1 LSEKENV
8 RKFFRITYYLSGI
21 LLFVI
26 IAIIGYTQTR
36 SFKTYLR
43 NTLLLESRTA
53 LNGQLQFG
61 SIDGN
66 LLTGFTVDSV
76 SIRGYADEL
85 FSSERIEFKYDLF
98 GFFFKRIAFK
108 NIVIVKPHIHVYRS
122 VNGTWNVVR
131 LIKPTEADT
140 IPFAW
145 TIDIKRLKLQDAELV
160 FTDSLL
166 LFQRQTG
173 TSEVPPNNVIDYA
186 RVHLS
191 ALSLETSAKI
201 QNGRYEVKLK
211 NLEFTSQEPSFA
223 LKHFEGD
230 FLLTKNEGSAR
241 NVHIETSKSHVRLD
255 AGIKGVDLTSMSSVE
270 ELKMKPVDLT
280 VSAEDIDTKELK
292 QFLYPSVDF
301 LDRELKLHLKVSGT
315 FGDLKI
321 EKLVIQMPHS
331 FVQLQGHLRNLHS
344 ASNLEMTVQ
353 ADDNVIAPRDLID
366 CLPGLKLPDFTFLGP
381 VKYSLSYE
389 GRPLDFKVHVSCST
403 AAGNIDA
410 DGKMKILPEDITYSG
425 TAALHSL
432 ALGAI
437 LQDEKMSSNL
447 NARMTIDGTGFDP
460 RTMTG
465 LARIEMDSSLFNELS
480 VQRSVL
486 VFDIADGMLRSHVA
500 ASVGSGTYEL
510 SSSLQFL
517 RQDSSNYNIIAK
529 IRSLDLAELLKDE
542 QYGSALSFD
551 LTATGATGKTAR
563 SDTVE
568 LNFYRSVF
576 GTEEFESGEA
586 TAIFTVKDSLQSNL
600 QVTSTIGDLDVDG
613 LFSPGSFIAAW
624 DNSYRLVTEAVAYRF
639 QSLDSL
645 RSYKGSIAAGQ
656 KFQPSRV
663 GRIVPIESQF
673 RLSVNDFRP
682 IGLFINIPLS
692 GQGVVEGS
700 IVGDSTAL
708 QLKGKVNL
716 EQFGLRAG
724 TDTLT
729 ADTAAIQYSFGG
741 ISTQTIFQTFDA
753 SVETNLKNFTIN
765 AFLFNQ
771 LSGQLNVKSD
781 SSDFQFSTFIDSTAR
796 VRIGGVSRVN
806 ARLMEFEMPEL
817 HIEVGQYVADNAGT
831 VRLVLGRDGFRIQ
844 SLTMVHESEEALLSG
859 YFSPT
864 GISDLNISL
873 SGFLLSNLKHVLH
886 RGPYAK
892 SSVQFGGKVD
902 AITSFR
908 GSFESPNIIVDLK
921 ADGVRAEEV
930 LQNKSQVFGKVESH
944 LAYSEHVLTL
954 LVKFMSHLDD
964 PQASPD
970 LLLSG
975 SLPYEFVLARKAPHE
990 LVGQV
995 DLTLKTTG
1003 MDLKF
1008 LDPFIPEISN
1018 LNGMVTCDMRMKGP
1032 FDAPQYEGSMS
1043 IQQASLVFDPLGI
1056 QYVLN
1061 GDLIPAGDRIQLE
1074 HFTIQN
1080 DPKEPLHVGT
1090 MKVSGSFALLG
1101 LNLKH
1106 FDIVAQGDLKVMSE
1120 DKRFAGQKIYGNLF
1134 AATGPNGLHW
1144 QGDLSTSM
1152 VRGDVFIKDA
1162 QLVLPPEREVEF
1174 VRASVVNVTFHDD
1187 TSRTVPQT
1195 SEELKSNNGK
1205 TKSLQNGGKAVVGA
1219 GFSSPLSEAV
1229 HNSFLDGI
1237 SYDVGIETQG
1247 PTTLRFVFS
1256 TQTSEELFADLQGRL
1271 YFNRIPGISRLT
1283 GQVDVSN
1290 RSYYNFIKRFEATGK
1305 LLFTGNV
1312 LNPELDISATYEGK
1326 HDTTNQWQTFGGC
1339 AGPEKP
1345 HQVLVTLRITGTRN
1359 EPRTKISLQ
1368 TRIPPSKDWTNWQ
1381 CGDEEGNAMAFIFM
1395 GQYRNEL
1402 TDQQRTGMM
1411 GANLGSSVGFAIGS
1425 GVLTGPVSETIRKN
1439 LWGGFQ
1445 SLDVLYYGGQFGQSA
1460 DLRVAGQVGEA
1471 VIRAGGYV
1479 FTGDLGNANV
1489 SVELPMSYVVGVD
1502 RLHHL
1507 ILTIERRVEGI
1518 QNAEEQRR
1526 ASDGVRL
1533 GYRFTF

>member
-1 LSEKENV
+1 
-8 RKFFRITYYLSGI
+8 
-21 LLFVI
+21 LFVL

-43 NTLLLESRTA
+43 NTLLVKSRTA
-53 LNGQLQFG
+53 LNGQLQIG
-61 SIDGN
+61 SIEGN

-85 FSSERIEFKYDLF
+85 LSSERIEFKYDLF
-98 GFFFKRIAFK
+98 GFFFKRIAFN
-108 NIVIVKPHIHVYRS
+108 NIVIVKPHIHIYRS
-122 VNGTWNVVR
+122 VDGTWNVLR
-131 LIKPTEADT
+131 LIKPTQKDT
-140 IPFAW
+140 TPFAW

-160 FTDSLL
+160 FIDSLL
-166 LFQRQTG
+166 LAQRQIG
-173 TSEVPPNNVIDYA
+173 TYEVPPDSVIDYA

-201 QNGRYEVKLK
+201 QNGRYEVKLG

-223 LKHFEGD
+223 LRHFEGD
-230 FLLTKNEGSAR
+230 FLLTKNEGSAQ
-241 NVHIETSKSHVRLD
+241 NVHIETSKSQVRLD
-255 AGIKGVDLTSMSSVE
+255 AGIKDVDIASLSSAE

-280 VSAEDIDTKELK
+280 VSAEDIDTRELK

-301 LDRELKLHLKVSGT
+301 LDRELKLHLKASGT

-331 FVQLQGHLRNLHS
+331 FVQLQGRLRNLHS
-344 ASNLEMTVQ
+344 ASNLEMTIQ
-353 ADDNVIAPRDLID
+353 SNDNVIAPRDLID

-389 GRPLDFKVHVSCST
+389 GRPLDFHARVSCST
-403 AAGNIDA
+403 AAGNIDV

-425 TAALHSL
+425 TVALHSL
-432 ALGAI
+432 ALGTL
-437 LQDEKMSSNL
+437 LQDGKTTSSL

-460 RTMTG
+460 RSMTG
-465 LARIEMDSSLFNELS
+465 LARIEMDSSLFNGLS
-480 VQRSVL
+480 VQRSVF

-529 IRSLDLAELLKDE
+529 IRSLDLAEVLQDK
-542 QYGSALSFD
+542 QYESALSFD
-551 LTATGATGKTAR
+551 LTATGATGKIAR

-576 GTEEFESGEA
+576 GTEKFESGEA
-586 TAIFTVKDSLQSNL
+586 TAIFAMRDSLQSNL
-600 QVTSTIGDLDVDG
+600 QITSTIGDLDVDG
-613 LFSPGSFIAAW
+613 RFSPSSFIAAW
-624 DNSYRLVTEAVAYRF
+624 DNAYRLVTEAVAYRL
-639 QSLDSL
+639 QNLDSL
-645 RSYKGSIAAGQ
+645 RSYKGSIAAEE
-656 KFQPSRV
+656 KFQPSHL
-663 GRIVPIESQF
+663 GRNVPIESQF
-673 RLSVNDFRP
+673 HLIVNDFGP
-682 IGLFINIPLS
+682 IGLFIHIPMS
-692 GQGVVEGS
+692 GQGIVEGS

-708 QLKGKVNL
+708 LLQGKVNL

-724 TDTLT
+724 TDTLN
-729 ADTAAIQYSFGG
+729 ADTAAIQYSFGRM
-741 ISTQTIFQTFDA
+741 SAQTIFQTFDA
-753 SVETNLKNFTIN
+753 SVETNLKNFAIN

-817 HIEVGQYVADNAGT
+817 HIEVGQYIADNAGT
-831 VRLVLGRDGFRIQ
+831 VRLILGRDGLRIQ
-844 SLTMVHESEEALLSG
+844 SLTMVHESEEAMLSG

-864 GISDLNISL
+864 GVSDLNISL
-873 SGFLLSNLKHVLH
+873 SGFILSNLKQVLH

-892 SSVQFGGKVD
+892 SSMQFDGKVD

-921 ADGVRAEEV
+921 ADGVRAEDV
-930 LQNKSQVFGKVESH
+930 LQDKSQVFGKVESH

-954 LVKFMSHLDD
+954 LMKFMSRPDD

-975 SLPYEFVLARKAPHE
+975 SLPYEFVLSREAPHKLE
-990 LVGQV
+990 GQV
-995 DLTLKTTG
+995 DLTLKATR

-1008 LDPFIPEISN
+1008 LDPFVPEISN
-1018 LNGMVTCDMRMKGP
+1018 LNGMMTCDMRMKGP
-1032 FDAPQYEGSMS
+1032 FDAPQYEGTMS

-1056 QYVLN
+1056 RYVLN

-1074 HFTIQN
+1074 RFTIQN
-1080 DPKEPLHVGT
+1080 DPKELLHVGT
-1090 MKVSGSFALLG
+1090 MNVTGSFTLLG

-1144 QGDLSTSM
+1144 QGDLSASM

-1162 QLVLPPEREVEF
+1162 QLVLPPDRDVEF

-1205 TKSLQNGGKAVVGA
+1205 TKSLQNGGKVAVGA
-1219 GFSSPLSEAV
+1219 GFPSPLSEAV

-1247 PTTLRFVFS
+1247 PTTLRFVFN

-1271 YFNRIPGISRLT
+1271 YFSRIPGTSRLT
-1283 GQVDVSN
+1283 GQVDVGN

-1312 LNPELDISATYEGK
+1312 LNPELDISATYEGR
-1326 HDTTNQWQTFGGC
+1326 HDTTNQYQTFGAC
-1339 AGPEKP
+1339 VGPDKP
-1345 HQVLVTLRITGTRN
+1345 HQVLVTLRITGTRD

-1368 TRIPPSKDWTNWQ
+1368 FRIPPSLEWTDWQ

-1395 GQYRNEL
+1395 GQYKNEL
-1402 TDQQRTGMM
+1402 TDQQRTGAI
-1411 GANLGSSVGFAIGS
+1411 GANLGSSVGSAIGS
-1425 GVLTGPVSETIRKN
+1425 GLLTGPASEAIRKN
-1439 LWGGFQ
+1439 FWGGFQ

-1489 SVELPMSYVVGVD
+1489 SVELPMSYVIGVE

>member
-1 LSEKENV
+1 V

-21 LLFVI
+21 FLFVL
-26 IAIIGYTQTR
+26 IAVIGYTQTR
-36 SFKTYLR
+36 SFKSYLR

-53 LNGQLQFG
+53 LNGQLRFG

-66 LLTGFTVDSV
+66 LLTGFTMDSV
-76 SIRGYADEL
+76 SVRGNADEL
-85 FSSERIEFKYDLF
+85 LSSERIEFKYDLF
-98 GFFFKRIAFK
+98 GFFFKRIAF
-108 NIVIVKPHIHVYRS
+108 NSIVIVKPHIHIYRS
-122 VNGTWNVVR
+122 VDGTWNVVR
-131 LIKPTEADT
+131 LIKPAQADT
-140 IPFAW
+140 TPFAW
-145 TIDIKRLKLQDAELV
+145 AIDIKRLKLQDAELV
-160 FTDSLL
+160 FADSLL
-166 LFQRQTG
+166 LSQRQARP
-173 TSEVPPNNVIDYA
+173 SEVPPKNVIDYA

-191 ALSLETSAKI
+191 ALSLETAAKI
-201 QNGRYEVKLK
+201 QNGRYEVKLR
-211 NLEFTSQEPSFA
+211 NLEFTSQDPSFA
-223 LKHFEGD
+223 LKHVEGD
-230 FLLTKNEGSAR
+230 FLLSKNEGSAR
-241 NVHIETSKSHVRLD
+241 NINIETSKSHIRLD
-255 AGIKGVDLTSMSSVE
+255 AGIKGVDIASLSNVE
-270 ELKMKPVDLT
+270 ELKTKPVELT
-280 VSAEDIDTKELK
+280 VSAENIDTRELK
-292 QFLYPSVDF
+292 QFLYHSVDF
-301 LDRELKLHLKVSGT
+301 LDRDLKLHLKASGT

-331 FVQLQGHLRNLHS
+331 FVQLQGHLRNLNS
-344 ASNLEMTVQ
+344 ASNLEMTIQ
-353 ADDNVIAPRDLID
+353 SNDNIIAPRDLID

-389 GRPLDFKVHVSCST
+389 GRPLDFKARIFCNT
-403 AAGNIDA
+403 TAGNIDV
-410 DGKMKILPEDITYSG
+410 DGKMKILPENITYSG
-425 TAALHSL
+425 TAAVHSL
-432 ALGAI
+432 ALGTI

-465 LARIEMDSSLFNELS
+465 LARIEMDSSLFNGLP

-529 IRSLDLAELLKDE
+529 IRSLDLAELLKDS

-551 LTATGATGKTAR
+551 LTANGAAGKIAR

-576 GTEEFESGEA
+576 GTEMFESGEA
-586 TAIFTVKDSLQSNL
+586 TAILTMKDSLQSNL
-600 QVTSTIGDLDVDG
+600 QVTSTIGDLDVAG
-613 LFSPGSFIAAW
+613 RFSPGSFIAAW
-624 DNSYRLVTEAVAYRF
+624 ENSYRLVTEAVSYRF

-645 RSYKGSIAAGQ
+645 RSFKGSIAARE

-663 GRIVPIESQF
+663 GRVVPIESKF
-673 RLSVNDFRP
+673 RLNVYDFKP

-700 IVGDSTAL
+700 MIGDATVL
-708 QLKGKVNL
+708 QLKGNVNL

-741 ISTQTIFQTFDA
+741 INAQTIFQTFDA
-753 SVETNLKNFTIN
+753 SVETNLKNFTVN

-781 SSDFQFSTFIDSTAR
+781 SSSFQFSTFIDSTAR

-806 ARLMEFEMPEL
+806 AHLMEFEMPEL
-817 HIEVGQYVADNAGT
+817 HIEVGQYIAENSDK

-873 SGFLLSNLKHVLH
+873 SGFLLSNLKQVLH

-892 SSVQFGGKVD
+892 SSVQFGGKAD
-902 AITSFR
+902 ATTSFR
-908 GSFESPNIIVDLK
+908 GSFESPNITIDLK
-921 ADGVRAEEV
+921 ADGVRAEDV
-930 LQNKSQVFGKVESH
+930 LQHKSQVFGKVESH
-944 LAYSEHVLTL
+944 LAYSDLVLTL
-954 LVKFMSHLDD
+954 LVKFISHPDD

-975 SLPYEFVLARKAPHE
+975 SLPYEFVLAREGPHK

-1008 LDPFIPEISN
+1008 LGPFIPEISN
-1018 LNGMVTCDMRMKGP
+1018 LTGMMTCDMRMKGP

-1043 IQQASLVFDPLGI
+1043 IQQASLVFDPLGLR
-1056 QYVLN
+1056 YVLN

-1074 HFTIQN
+1074 RFTIQN
-1080 DPKEPLHVGT
+1080 DPKEPLHIGT
-1090 MKVSGSFALLG
+1090 MKVSGNFTLLG

-1120 DKRFAGQKIYGNLF
+1120 DKRFAGQKLYGNLF

-1144 QGDLSTSM
+1144 QGDLSASM

-1162 QLVLPPEREVEF
+1162 QLVLPPDREVDF
-1174 VRASVVNVTFHDD
+1174 VHSSAVNVTFHDD

-1205 TKSLQNGGKAVVGA
+1205 TKSFQNGGKAANGA
-1219 GFSSPLSEAV
+1219 GISSSLSEAV
-1229 HNSFLDGI
+1229 RNSFLDGI

-1247 PTTLRFVFS
+1247 QTTLRFVFN

-1283 GQVDVSN
+1283 GQVDVGN

-1312 LNPELDISATYEGK
+1312 LNPELDIYATYEGR

-1339 AGPEKP
+1339 VGPDKP
-1345 HQVLVTLRITGTRN
+1345 HQVLVTLHITGTRN

-1368 TRIPPSKDWTNWQ
+1368 TRIPPSRDWTDWQ
-1381 CGDEEGNAMAFIFM
+1381 CGDEEGNAMTFIFT
-1395 GQYRNEL
+1395 GQYKNEI
-1402 TDQQRTGMM
+1402 TDQQRTGVI
-1411 GANLGSSVGFAIGS
+1411 GSNLGSSVGSAIGS
-1425 GVLTGPVSETIRKN
+1425 GLLTGPASEAIRKN
-1439 LWGGFQ
+1439 FWGGFQ

-1479 FTGDLGNANV
+1479 FTGDLGNTNV
-1489 SVELPMSYVVGVD
+1489 SVELPMSYVLGVE

>member
-1 LSEKENV
+1 M

-21 LLFVI
+21 LLFVL

-43 NTLLLESRTA
+43 NTLLVKSRTA
-53 LNGQLQFG
+53 LNGQLQIG
-61 SIDGN
+61 SIEGN

-85 FSSERIEFKYDLF
+85 LSSERIEFKYDLF
-98 GFFFKRIAFK
+98 GFFFKRIAFN
-108 NIVIVKPHIHVYRS
+108 NIVIVKPHIHIYRS
-122 VNGTWNVVR
+122 VDGTWNVLR
-131 LIKPTEADT
+131 LIKPTQKDT
-140 IPFAW
+140 TPFAW

-160 FTDSLL
+160 FIDSLL
-166 LFQRQTG
+166 LAQRQIG
-173 TSEVPPNNVIDYA
+173 TYEVPPDSVIDYA

-201 QNGRYEVKLK
+201 QNGRYEVKLG

-223 LKHFEGD
+223 LRHFEGD
-230 FLLTKNEGSAR
+230 FLLTKNEGSAQ
-241 NVHIETSKSHVRLD
+241 NVHIETSKSQVRLD
-255 AGIKGVDLTSMSSVE
+255 AGIKDVDIASLSSAE

-280 VSAEDIDTKELK
+280 VSAEDIDTRELK

-301 LDRELKLHLKVSGT
+301 LDRELKLHLKASGT

-331 FVQLQGHLRNLHS
+331 FVQLQGRLRNLHS
-344 ASNLEMTVQ
+344 ASNLEMTIQ
-353 ADDNVIAPRDLID
+353 SNDNVIAPRDLID

-389 GRPLDFKVHVSCST
+389 GRPLDFHARVSCST
-403 AAGNIDA
+403 AAGNIDV

-425 TAALHSL
+425 TVALHSL
-432 ALGAI
+432 ALGTL
-437 LQDEKMSSNL
+437 LQDGKTTSSL

-460 RTMTG
+460 RSMTG
-465 LARIEMDSSLFNELS
+465 LARIEMDSSLFNGLS
-480 VQRSVL
+480 VQRSVF

-529 IRSLDLAELLKDE
+529 IRSLDLAEVLQDK
-542 QYGSALSFD
+542 QYESALSFD
-551 LTATGATGKTAR
+551 LTATGATGKIAR

-576 GTEEFESGEA
+576 GTEKFESGEA
-586 TAIFTVKDSLQSNL
+586 TAIFAMRDSLQSNL
-600 QVTSTIGDLDVDG
+600 QITSTIGDLDVDG
-613 LFSPGSFIAAW
+613 RFSPSSFIAAW
-624 DNSYRLVTEAVAYRF
+624 DNAYRLVTEAVAYRL
-639 QSLDSL
+639 QNLDSL
-645 RSYKGSIAAGQ
+645 RSYKGSIAAEE
-656 KFQPSRV
+656 KFQPSHL
-663 GRIVPIESQF
+663 GRNVPIESQF
-673 RLSVNDFRP
+673 HLIVNDFGP
-682 IGLFINIPLS
+682 IGLFIHIPMS
-692 GQGVVEGS
+692 GQGIVEGS

-708 QLKGKVNL
+708 LLQGKVNL

-724 TDTLT
+724 TDTLN
-729 ADTAAIQYSFGG
+729 ADTAAIQYSFGRM
-741 ISTQTIFQTFDA
+741 SAQTIFQTFDA
-753 SVETNLKNFTIN
+753 SVETNLKNFAIN

-817 HIEVGQYVADNAGT
+817 HIEVGQYIADNAGT
-831 VRLVLGRDGFRIQ
+831 VRLILGRDGLRIQ
-844 SLTMVHESEEALLSG
+844 SLTMVHESEEAMLSG

-864 GISDLNISL
+864 GVSDLNISL
-873 SGFLLSNLKHVLH
+873 SGFILSNLKQVLH

-892 SSVQFGGKVD
+892 SSMQFDGKVD

-921 ADGVRAEEV
+921 ADGVRAEDV
-930 LQNKSQVFGKVESH
+930 LQDKSQVFGKVESH

-954 LVKFMSHLDD
+954 LMKFMSRPDD

-975 SLPYEFVLARKAPHE
+975 SLPYEFVLSREAPHKLE
-990 LVGQV
+990 GQV
-995 DLTLKTTG
+995 DLTLKATR

-1008 LDPFIPEISN
+1008 LDPFVPEISN
-1018 LNGMVTCDMRMKGP
+1018 LNGMMTCDMRMKGP
-1032 FDAPQYEGSMS
+1032 FDAPQYEGTMS

-1056 QYVLN
+1056 RYVLN

-1074 HFTIQN
+1074 RFTIQN
-1080 DPKEPLHVGT
+1080 DPKELLHVGT
-1090 MKVSGSFALLG
+1090 MNVTGSFTLLG

-1144 QGDLSTSM
+1144 QGDLSASM

-1162 QLVLPPEREVEF
+1162 QLVLPPDRDVEF

-1205 TKSLQNGGKAVVGA
+1205 TKSLQNGGKVAVGA
-1219 GFSSPLSEAV
+1219 GFPSPLSEAV

-1247 PTTLRFVFS
+1247 PTTLRFVFN

-1271 YFNRIPGISRLT
+1271 YFSRIPGTSRLT
-1283 GQVDVSN
+1283 GQVDVGN

-1312 LNPELDISATYEGK
+1312 LNPELDISATYEGR
-1326 HDTTNQWQTFGGC
+1326 HDTTNQYQTFGAC
-1339 AGPEKP
+1339 VGPDKP
-1345 HQVLVTLRITGTRN
+1345 HQVLVTLRITGTRD

-1368 TRIPPSKDWTNWQ
+1368 FRIPPSLEWTDWQ

-1395 GQYRNEL
+1395 GQYKNEL
-1402 TDQQRTGMM
+1402 TDQQRTGAI
-1411 GANLGSSVGFAIGS
+1411 GANLGSSVGSAIGS
-1425 GVLTGPVSETIRKN
+1425 GLLTGPASEAIRKN
-1439 LWGGFQ
+1439 FWGGFQ

-1489 SVELPMSYVVGVD
+1489 SVELPMSYVIGVE

>member
-1 LSEKENV
+1 V
-8 RKFFRITYYLSGI
+8 RKFFRITYYLSSI
-21 LLFVI
+21 FLFVL

-53 LNGQLQFG
+53 LNGQLQLG

-66 LLTGFTVDSV
+66 LLTGFTVDTV
-76 SIRGYADEL
+76 SIRGYTDEL
-85 FSSERIEFKYDLF
+85 FSSERIEFKYDLL
-98 GFFFKRIAFK
+98 GFFFKRIAFN
-108 NIVIVKPHIHVYRS
+108 NIVIVKPHIHIYRS
-122 VNGTWNVVR
+122 INGTWNVAR
-131 LIKPTEADT
+131 LIKPTQKDT
-140 IPFAW
+140 TPFAW
-145 TIDIKRLKLQDAELV
+145 TINIKRLKLQGAELV

-166 LFQRQTG
+166 LAQRQAG
-173 TSEVPPNNVIDYA
+173 TSEVPPDSVIDYA

-191 ALSLETSAKI
+191 VLSLETAAKI
-201 QNGRYEVKLK
+201 QNGRYEVKLR
-211 NLEFTSQEPSFA
+211 NLEFTSQEPSFV

-230 FLLTKNEGSAR
+230 FLLTKDEAGAR
-241 NVHIETSKSHVRLD
+241 NVHIETSKSHMQID
-255 AGIKGVDLTSMSSVE
+255 AGIKGVDITSISSVE
-270 ELKMKPVDLT
+270 ELKMKPIDLT

-301 LDRELKLHLKVSGT
+301 LDRELKLHLKANGT

-321 EKLVIQMPHS
+321 EKLAIQMPHS
-331 FVQLQGHLRNLHS
+331 FVQLQGRLRNLHS

-353 ADDNVIAPRDLID
+353 ANDNVIAPRDLID

-389 GRPLDFKVHVSCST
+389 GKPLDFNAHVSCST
-403 AAGNIDA
+403 LAGNIDV

-425 TAALHSL
+425 TVALHSL
-432 ALGAI
+432 ALGTI
-437 LQDEKMSSNL
+437 LQDETTTGNL
-447 NARMTIDGTGFDP
+447 NARMTINGTDFDP

-465 LARIEMDSSLFNELS
+465 LARIEMDSSWFNGLP
-480 VQRSVL
+480 VQRSVF

-517 RQDSSNYNIIAK
+517 QQDSSDYNINAK
-529 IRSLDLAELLKDE
+529 IRSLDLAELLKDK
-542 QYGSALSFD
+542 QYESALSFD
-551 LTATGATGKTAR
+551 LTATGTIGKTAR

-568 LNFYRSVF
+568 LDFYRSVF

-586 TAIFTVKDSLQSNL
+586 KAIFTMRDNLQSNL
-600 QVTSTIGDLDVDG
+600 QVTSTMGNLDVAG
-613 LFSPGSFIAAW
+613 RFSPSSFIAAW

-663 GRIVPIESQF
+663 RRIVPIESKF
-673 RLSVNDFRP
+673 RLNVYDFGP
-682 IGLFINIPLS
+682 IGLFINIPMS
-692 GQGVVEGS
+692 GQGIVEGS

-741 ISTQTIFQTFDA
+741 INAQKIFQTFNA
-753 SVETNLKNFTIN
+753 SIETDLQNFTVN

-781 SSDFQFSTFIDSTAR
+781 SSNFQFLTFIDSTAR
-796 VRIGGVSRVN
+796 IRIGGVSRVN
-806 ARLMEFEMPEL
+806 AHLMEFEMPEL
-817 HIEVGQYVADNAGT
+817 HVEVGQYVADNAGM
-831 VRLVLGRDGFRIQ
+831 VRLALGRDGFRVQ
-844 SLTMVHESEEALLSG
+844 SLTMVHESEQALLSG

-873 SGFLLSNLKHVLH
+873 SGFFLPNLKQVLH
-886 RGPYAK
+886 RGPYSK

-902 AITSFR
+902 ATTSFR
-908 GSFESPNIIVDLK
+908 GSFKSPNIIVDLN
-921 ADGVRAEEV
+921 AANVRAEDV
-930 LQNKSQVFGKVESH
+930 LQKKNQVFGKVESH

-954 LVKFMSHLDD
+954 LVKFMSHSDD
-964 PQASPD
+964 PHASPD

-975 SLPYEFVLARKAPHE
+975 SLPYEFVLAREAPHK
-990 LVGQV
+990 LAGQV
-995 DLTLKTTG
+995 DITLKATG

-1018 LNGMVTCDMRMKGP
+1018 LNGMMTCDMRMKGP

-1056 QYVLN
+1056 RYVLN
-1061 GDLIPAGDRIQLE
+1061 GDLIPADDRIQLE
-1074 HFTIQN
+1074 RFTIQN
-1080 DPKEPLHVGT
+1080 DPKEPMHVGT
-1090 MKVSGSFALLG
+1090 MKVTGSFALLG

-1144 QGDLSTSM
+1144 QGDLSASM

-1162 QLVLPPEREVEF
+1162 QLVLPPDREVDF
-1174 VRASVVNVTFHDD
+1174 GRASVVNVTFHDD
-1187 TSRTVPQT
+1187 TSRTVLPT

-1205 TKSLQNGGKAVVGA
+1205 TKFPHVVGKATVGT
-1219 GFSSPLSEAV
+1219 GFPSPLSEAV
-1229 HNSFLDGI
+1229 HSSFLDGI
-1237 SYDVGIETQG
+1237 SYDIGIETQG
-1247 PTTLRFVFS
+1247 PTTLRFVFN

-1283 GQVDVSN
+1283 GQVDVGN
-1290 RSYYNFIKRFEATGK
+1290 RSFYNYFKRFEATGK

-1326 HDTTNQWQTFGGC
+1326 HDTTNQSQTFGGC
-1339 AGPEKP
+1339 VGPDKP
-1345 HQVLVTLRITGTRN
+1345 HQVLVTLQISGTRN

-1368 TRIPPSKDWTNWQ
+1368 TRIPPSRDWTNWQ
-1381 CGDEEGNAMAFIFM
+1381 CGDEEGNAMAFIFT

-1402 TDQQRTGMM
+1402 TDQQRTGIM
-1411 GANLGSSVGFAIGS
+1411 GSNLGSSVGFAIGS
-1425 GVLTGPVSETIRKN
+1425 GVLTGPVSDAIRKN
-1439 LWGGFQ
+1439 FWGGFQ

-1460 DLRVAGQVGEA
+1460 DLRLAGQVGEA
-1471 VIRAGGYV
+1471 VIRAGGYI
-1479 FTGDLGNANV
+1479 FTGDIGNTNV
-1489 SVELPMSYVVGVD
+1489 SVELPMSYVIGVD
-1502 RLHHL
+1502 GLHHL
-1507 ILTIERRVEGI
+1507 ILTIERRVEGV
-1518 QNAEEQRR
+1518 QSAEEQRR

>member
-1 LSEKENV
+1 M

-21 LLFVI
+21 LLFVL
-26 IAIIGYTQTR
+26 IAVIGYTQTR

-43 NTLLLESRTA
+43 NTLLLESRTV

-66 LLTGFTVDSV
+66 LITGFTMDSV
-76 SIRGYADEL
+76 SVRGYDDE
-85 FSSERIEFKYDLF
+85 FISSERIEFKYDLF
-98 GFFFKRIAFK
+98 GFFFKRVAVN
-108 NIVIVKPHIHVYRS
+108 NIVIVKPHIHIYRS
-122 VNGTWNVVR
+122 VDGTWNVAR
-131 LIKPTEADT
+131 LFKPTQTDT
-140 IPFAW
+140 TPFAW

-166 LFQRQTG
+166 LSQRLTG
-173 TSEVPPNNVIDYA
+173 QFEVPSDSVIDYA
-186 RVHLS
+186 RVHLT
-191 ALSLETSAKI
+191 ALSLETAAKI
-201 QNGRYEVKLK
+201 QNGRYEVKLR

-230 FLLTKNEGSAR
+230 FLLTKNEVSAR
-241 NVHIETSKSHVRLD
+241 NVHIETLKSHVLLD
-255 AGIKGVDLTSMSSVE
+255 AGIKDIDLTSVSSVE

-280 VSAEDIDTKELK
+280 LSAEDINTKELK

-301 LDRELKLHLKVSGT
+301 LDRELKLRLKANGT

-331 FVQLQGHLRNLHS
+331 FVQLQGRLRNLHS
-344 ASNLEMTVQ
+344 SSNLEMTVQ

-389 GRPLDFKVHVSCST
+389 GRPLDFHAHISCST
-403 AAGNIDA
+403 AAGNIDV
-410 DGKMKILPEDITYSG
+410 DGKMKIVPEDITYSG
-425 TAALHSL
+425 TAVVHSL
-432 ALGAI
+432 ALDSI
-437 LQDEKMSSNL
+437 FQDGTMSSDL

-465 LARIEMDSSLFNELS
+465 LAKIEMDSSLFHGLP

-486 VFDIADGMLRSHVA
+486 IFDIADGILRSHVA

-510 SSSLQFL
+510 SSSHKFYQY
-517 RQDSSNYNIIAK
+517 DSTYYNLNAK
-529 IRSLDLAELLKDE
+529 IRSLDLAELLKDKR
-542 QYGSALSFD
+542 YGSALSFD
-551 LTATGATGKTAR
+551 LTASGAAGKTAR
-563 SDTVE
+563 SDTMG

-576 GTEEFESGEA
+576 GLEKFETGKA
-586 TAIFTVKDSLQSNL
+586 KAIFTLRDNL
-600 QVTSTIGDLDVDG
+600 TTRLKVTSTIGNLNVDG
-613 LFSPGSFIAAW
+613 RFSLASFIAAW

-639 QSLDSL
+639 RSLDSL
-645 RSYKGSIAAGQ
+645 RSHKGSIALEQ
-656 KFQPSRV
+656 KFQPSHV
-663 GRIVPIESQF
+663 GRNVPIESQF
-673 RLSVNDFRP
+673 RLMVNDFRP
-682 IGLFINIPLS
+682 IGLFIHIPMS
-692 GQGVVEGS
+692 GQGIVEGS

-729 ADTAAIQYSFGG
+729 ADMAAIQYSFGG
-741 ISTQTIFQTFDA
+741 INAQTIFQTFDA

-765 AFLFNQ
+765 SFLFNQ

-817 HIEVGQYVADNAGT
+817 YVEVGQYVAENADT

-844 SLTMVHESEEALLSG
+844 SLTMIHESEEALLSG

-873 SGFLLSNLKHVLH
+873 SGFLLSDLKQVLH

-892 SSVQFGGKVD
+892 SSVQFGGRVD
-902 AITSFR
+902 ATTSFR
-908 GSFESPNIIVDLK
+908 GSFESPNIIVDFN
-921 ADGVRAEEV
+921 ADGVRAEDV

-954 LVKFMSHLDD
+954 LVKFLSHPDD

-970 LLLSG
+970 VLLSG
-975 SLPYEFVLARKAPHE
+975 SLPYEFVLAREAPHK

-995 DLTLKTTG
+995 DLTLKATR

-1018 LNGMVTCDMRMKGP
+1018 LNGMMTCDMRMKGP
-1032 FDAPQYEGSMS
+1032 YDAPEYEGSMF

-1056 QYVLN
+1056 RYVLN
-1061 GDLIPAGDRIQLE
+1061 GDLIPAGDRIRLE
-1074 HFTIQN
+1074 RFTIQN

-1090 MKVSGSFALLG
+1090 MKVSGNFTLLG

-1120 DKRFAGQKIYGNLF
+1120 DKRFAGQKLYGNLF

-1144 QGDLSTSM
+1144 QGDLSASM

-1162 QLVLPPEREVEF
+1162 QLVLPPDRDVEF
-1174 VRASVVNVTFHDD
+1174 VRASVVNVTFRDD
-1187 TSRTVPQT
+1187 TSRTALPT

-1205 TKSLQNGGKAVVGA
+1205 AKSPQTDSKATVGA
-1219 GFSSPLSEAV
+1219 EFPSSLSEDM

-1237 SYDVGIETQG
+1237 SYDVSVETQG
-1247 PTTLRFVFS
+1247 PTTLRFVFN

-1283 GQVDVSN
+1283 GQVEVGN

-1312 LNPELDISATYEGK
+1312 LNPELDVSATYEGT
-1326 HDTTNQWQTFGGC
+1326 HDSTNQSQTLGGC
-1339 AGPEKP
+1339 TGPDKP
-1345 HQVLVTLRITGTRN
+1345 HQVLVTLRLTGTRN
-1359 EPRTKISLQ
+1359 EPSTKISLQ
-1368 TRIPPSKDWTNWQ
+1368 TRVPPSRDWTNWQ
-1381 CGDEEGNAMAFIFM
+1381 CGDEEDNAMFFIFT
-1395 GQYRNEL
+1395 GQYKNEL
-1402 TDQQRTGMM
+1402 TDQQRTGLI
-1411 GANLGSSVGFAIGS
+1411 GANLGSSLGSAFAS
-1425 GVLTGPVSETIRKN
+1425 GMFTGPVSDAIRKN

-1445 SLDVLYYGGQFGQSA
+1445 SLDVLYSGGQLGQSA

-1471 VIRAGGYV
+1471 VIRAGGHV

-1489 SVELPMSYVVGVD
+1489 SVELPMSYVVRVD
-1502 RLHHL
+1502 RLRNL
-1507 ILTIERRVEGI
+1507 ILTLERRVEGI

-1526 ASDGVRL
+1526 ASNGIRL
-1533 GYRFTF
+1533 FYRFTF

>member
-1 LSEKENV
+1 V

-21 LLFVI
+21 FLFVL
-26 IAIIGYTQTR
+26 IAVIGYTQTR
-36 SFKTYLR
+36 SFKAYLR

-53 LNGQLQFG
+53 LNGQLQLG

-66 LLTGFTVDSV
+66 LLTGFTADSV
-76 SIRGYADEL
+76 SVRGYDDEL
-85 FSSERIEFKYDLF
+85 LSSERIEFKYDLF
-98 GFFFKRIAFK
+98 GFFFKRIAFN
-108 NIVIVKPHIHVYRS
+108 NIVIVKPHIHIYRS
-122 VNGTWNVVR
+122 VDGTWNVVR
-131 LIKPTEADT
+131 LIKPTQADT
-140 IPFAW
+140 TPFAW
-145 TIDIKRLKLQDAELV
+145 TIDIKRLKLQDAELI

-166 LFQRQTG
+166 LSQRQAG
-173 TSEVPPNNVIDYA
+173 MSEIPANNVIDYA
-186 RVHLS
+186 RVHLF
-191 ALSLETSAKI
+191 ALSLETAAKI

-211 NLEFTSQEPSFA
+211 NLEFTSQEPSFV

-230 FLLTKNEGSAR
+230 FLLTKDEAGAR
-241 NVHIETSKSHVRLD
+241 NVHIETLKSLVQLD
-255 AGIKGVDLTSMSSVE
+255 AGIKGVDIASISSVE
-270 ELKMKPVDLT
+270 VLKMKPVDLT
-280 VSAEDIDTKELK
+280 VSAEDIDTRELK

-301 LDRELKLHLKVSGT
+301 LDRELKLHLKASGT

-331 FVQLQGHLRNLHS
+331 FVQLQGHVRNLNS
-344 ASNLEMTVQ
+344 ASNLEMTLQ
-353 ADDNVIAPRDLID
+353 SIDNVIAPRDLID

-389 GRPLDFKVHVSCST
+389 GRPLDFKAHVSCSSV
-403 AAGNIDA
+403 AGNFDV
-410 DGKMKILPEDITYSG
+410 DGKMNILPEDIMYSG
-425 TAALHSL
+425 TIALHSL
-432 ALGAI
+432 ALGTI
-437 LQDEKMSSNL
+437 LQDERVSSNL
-447 NARMTIDGTGFDP
+447 NARMTINGTGFDL

-465 LARIEMDSSLFNELS
+465 LAKIEMDSSLFNGLS
-480 VQRSVL
+480 VQHSVF

-500 ASVGSGTYEL
+500 ASVGSGTYDL
-510 SSSLQFL
+510 SSSLQFF

-529 IRSLDLAELLKDE
+529 IRSLDLAELLKDK

-551 LTATGATGKTAR
+551 LTAIGATGKTAR
-563 SDTVE
+563 SDTVK
-568 LNFYRSVF
+568 LDFYRSAF
-576 GTEEFESGEA
+576 GTEEFESGDA
-586 TAIFTVKDSLQSNL
+586 KAIFTMRDSLQSDL
-600 QVTSTIGDLDVDG
+600 QITSTVGDLDVDG

-624 DNSYRLVTEAVAYRF
+624 DNSYRLITEAVAYRF

-645 RSYKGSIAAGQ
+645 RSHNGSITLEQ
-656 KFQPSRV
+656 KFQPPRV
-663 GRIVPIESQF
+663 GRIVPIESKF
-673 RLSVNDFRP
+673 RLNVNDFKP
-682 IGLFINIPLS
+682 IGLFIHVPLS

-700 IVGDSTAL
+700 IVGNSTAL
-708 QLKGKVNL
+708 QFKGKANL

-729 ADTAAIQYSFGG
+729 ADTAIIQYSFGG
-741 ISTQTIFQTFDA
+741 ISAQTIFHTFDA
-753 SVETNLKNFTIN
+753 SVETDLKNFTIN

-771 LSGQLNVKSD
+771 ISGQLNVKSD
-781 SSDFQFSTFIDSTAR
+781 SSNFQFSTFIDSTAR

-817 HIEVGQYVADNAGT
+817 HVEVGQYIADNVGT

-844 SLTMVHESEEALLSG
+844 SLAMSHESEEALLSG

-873 SGFLLSNLKHVLH
+873 NGFVLSNLKQVLH

-902 AITSFR
+902 AVTSFR

-921 ADGVRAEEV
+921 ADGVRAEDV
-930 LQNKSQVFGKVESH
+930 LQHKSQVFGKVESH
-944 LAYSEHVLTL
+944 LAYSEYVLTL
-954 LVKFMSHLDD
+954 LLKFMSHPDD
-964 PQASPD
+964 SQASPD

-975 SLPYEFVLARKAPHE
+975 SLPYDFVLAREAPHK

-995 DLTLKTTG
+995 DLILKATG

-1018 LNGMVTCDMRMKGP
+1018 FTGTMTCDMRMKGP

-1043 IQQASLVFDPLGI
+1043 IQHASLVFDPLGI
-1056 QYVLN
+1056 RYVLN

-1074 HFTIQN
+1074 RFTIQN

-1090 MKVSGSFALLG
+1090 MKVSGSFTLLG

-1106 FDIVAQGDLKVMSE
+1106 FDIVAQGDLKVMGE
-1120 DKRFAGQKIYGNLF
+1120 DKRFAGQNIYGNLF

-1144 QGDLSTSM
+1144 EGDLSASM
-1152 VRGDVFIKDA
+1152 VRGDVFVKDA
-1162 QLVLPPEREVEF
+1162 QLVLPPDREVEF
-1174 VRASVVNVTFHDD
+1174 MHASVVNVTFHDD
-1187 TSRTVPQT
+1187 TSRTAPQT
-1195 SEELKSNNGK
+1195 SEELTSNNGK
-1205 TKSLQNGGKAVVGA
+1205 TKSLRNSGKTAVGA
-1219 GFSSPLSEAV
+1219 GFSSPTEV
-1229 HNSFLDGI
+1229 VRNSFLDGI

-1247 PTTLRFVFS
+1247 PTTLRFVFN

-1283 GQVDVSN
+1283 GQVDVGN
-1290 RSYYNFIKRFEATGK
+1290 RSYYDLFKRFEATGK

-1326 HDTTNQWQTFGGC
+1326 HDTTNQSQTFGRC
-1339 AGPEKP
+1339 VGPDKP
-1345 HQVLVTLRITGTRN
+1345 HQVLVTLRITGTRD

-1368 TRIPPSKDWTNWQ
+1368 TRIPPSMDWTDWQ
-1381 CGDEEGNAMAFIFM
+1381 CGDEEGNAMAFISL
-1395 GQYRNEL
+1395 GQYLNEL
-1402 TDQQRTGMM
+1402 TDQQRTGI
-1411 GANLGSSVGFAIGS
+1411 GTNLGSSVGFAIGS
-1425 GVLTGPVSETIRKN
+1425 GVLSGPVSEAIRKN
-1439 LWGGFQ
+1439 FWQGFQ

-1479 FTGDLGNANV
+1479 FTGDIGNANV
-1489 SVELPMSYVVGVD
+1489 SVELPMSYVLGVD

>member
-1 LSEKENV
+1 
-8 RKFFRITYYLSGI
+8 
-21 LLFVI
+21 
-26 IAIIGYTQTR
+26 
-36 SFKTYLR
+36 
-43 NTLLLESRTA
+43 
-53 LNGQLQFG
+53 
-61 SIDGN
+61 
-66 LLTGFTVDSV
+66 
-76 SIRGYADEL
+76 
-85 FSSERIEFKYDLF
+85 
-98 GFFFKRIAFK
+98 
-108 NIVIVKPHIHVYRS
+108 
-122 VNGTWNVVR
+122 
-131 LIKPTEADT
+131 
-140 IPFAW
+140 
-145 TIDIKRLKLQDAELV
+145 
-160 FTDSLL
+160 
-166 LFQRQTG
+166 
-173 TSEVPPNNVIDYA
+173 
-186 RVHLS
+186 
-191 ALSLETSAKI
+191 LETAAKI
-201 QNGRYEVKLK
+201 QNGRYEVKLR
-211 NLEFTSQEPSFA
+211 NLKFSSQEPSFA
-223 LKHFEGD
+223 VKHFEGD

-241 NVHIETSKSHVRLD
+241 NVNIETSKSHMRLD
-255 AGIKGVDLTSMSSVE
+255 AGVKGVDIASISSVE

-280 VSAEDIDTKELK
+280 VSAENIDTKEFK

-301 LDRELKLHLKVSGT
+301 LDRELKLQLKASGT

-331 FVQLQGHLRNLHS
+331 FVQLQGRLRNLNS
-344 ASNLEMTVQ
+344 ASNLEMTIQ
-353 ADDNVIAPRDLID
+353 SNDNVISPRDLID

-389 GRPLDFKVHVSCST
+389 GRPLDFKARVSCNTS
-403 AAGNIDA
+403 AGNIDV

-432 ALGAI
+432 ALGAL

-465 LARIEMDSSLFNELS
+465 LTRIEIDSSLFNGLS
-480 VQRSVL
+480 VQRSVF

-500 ASVGSGTYEL
+500 AFMGSGTYEL

-529 IRSLDLAELLKDE
+529 IRSLDLAELLKDK

-551 LTATGATGKTAR
+551 LTVNGASGKTAR

-576 GTEEFESGEA
+576 GTKMFESGEA
-586 TAIFTVKDSLQSNL
+586 TAILTMRDSLQSNL
-600 QVTSTIGDLDVDG
+600 QVTSTIGDLDVAG
-613 LFSPGSFIAAW
+613 RFSPGSFIAAW

-645 RSYKGSIAAGQ
+645 RSYKGSIAARQ

-663 GRIVPIESQF
+663 GRIVPIESKF
-673 RLSVNDFRP
+673 RLNVYDFGP

-692 GQGVVEGS
+692 GQGIVEGS

-708 QLKGKVNL
+708 QLKGNVNL
-716 EQFGLRAG
+716 EQFGVRAG
-724 TDTLT
+724 RDTLT

-741 ISTQTIFQTFDA
+741 INAQTIFQTFDA

-796 VRIGGVSRVN
+796 VRIKGESRVN

-817 HIEVGQYVADNAGT
+817 HIEVGQYIAENAGT

-873 SGFLLSNLKHVLH
+873 SGFLLSNLKQVLH
-886 RGPYAK
+886 HGPYAK

-902 AITSFR
+902 ATTSFR
-908 GSFESPNIIVDLK
+908 GNFESPNIIVDLK
-921 ADGVRAEEV
+921 ADGVRAEDV
-930 LQNKSQVFGKVESH
+930 LQKKNQVFGKVDSH

-954 LVKFMSHLDD
+954 LVKFMSHPDD
-964 PQASPD
+964 PQAIPD
-970 LLLSG
+970 VLLSG
-975 SLPYEFVLARKAPHE
+975 SLPYEFVLAREAPHKLE
-990 LVGQV
+990 GQV
-995 DLTLKTTG
+995 DLILKTTG

-1008 LDPFIPEISN
+1008 FGPFIPEISN
-1018 LNGMVTCDMRMKGP
+1018 LTGMMTCDMRMKGP

-1043 IQQASLVFDPLGI
+1043 IQQASLVFDPLGLRYI
-1056 QYVLN
+1056 LN

-1074 HFTIQN
+1074 RFTIQN

-1090 MKVSGSFALLG
+1090 MKVSGSFTLLG
-1101 LNLKH
+1101 LNLKD

-1144 QGDLSTSM
+1144 EGDLSASM
-1152 VRGDVFIKDA
+1152 VRGDVVIKDA
-1162 QLVLPPEREVEF
+1162 QLILPPDREIDF
-1174 VRASVVNVTFHDD
+1174 VHSSVVNVTFHDD
-1187 TSRTVPQT
+1187 TSRTVPKT
-1195 SEELKSNNGK
+1195 SEELKLNNGK
-1205 TKSLQNGGKAVVGA
+1205 TKFLQNGGKAEVGP
-1219 GFSSPLSEAV
+1219 GFPSPLSEAV
-1229 HNSFLDGI
+1229 RNSFLDGI

-1247 PTTLRFVFS
+1247 PTTLRFVFN

-1283 GQVDVSN
+1283 GQVDVGN
-1290 RSYYNFIKRFEATGK
+1290 RSYYDFIKRFEATGK

-1326 HDTTNQWQTFGGC
+1326 HDTTNQFQTFGRC
-1339 AGPEKP
+1339 VGPDKP
-1345 HQVLVTLRITGTRN
+1345 HQVLVTLRITGTRD
-1359 EPRTKISLQ
+1359 EPKTKISLQ
-1368 TRIPPSKDWTNWQ
+1368 TRIPPSMDWTDWQ
-1381 CGDEEGNAMAFIFM
+1381 CGDEEGNAMAFISM
-1395 GQYRNEL
+1395 GQYLNEL
-1402 TDQQRTGMM
+1402 TDQQRTGMI
-1411 GANLGSSVGFAIGS
+1411 GSNLGSSVGSAIGS
-1425 GVLTGPVSETIRKN
+1425 GVLTGPVSEAIRKN
-1439 LWGGFQ
+1439 FWEGFR

-1479 FTGDLGNANV
+1479 FTGDIGNANV
-1489 SVELPMSYVVGVD
+1489 SVELPMSYVIGVD

-1526 ASDGVRL
+1526 ASDGVRF
-1533 GYRFTF
+1533 GYRFIF

>member
-1 LSEKENV
+1 M
-8 RKFFRITYYLSGI
+8 
-21 LLFVI
+21 FVL

-43 NTLLLESRTA
+43 NTLLVKSRTA
-53 LNGQLQFG
+53 LNGQLQIG
-61 SIDGN
+61 SIEGN

-85 FSSERIEFKYDLF
+85 LSSERIEFKYDLF
-98 GFFFKRIAFK
+98 GFFFKRIAFN
-108 NIVIVKPHIHVYRS
+108 NIVIVKPHIHIYRS
-122 VNGTWNVVR
+122 VDGTWNVLR
-131 LIKPTEADT
+131 LIKPTQKDT
-140 IPFAW
+140 TPFAW

-160 FTDSLL
+160 FIDSLL
-166 LFQRQTG
+166 LAQRQIG
-173 TSEVPPNNVIDYA
+173 TYEVPPDSVIDYA

-201 QNGRYEVKLK
+201 QNGRYEVKLG

-223 LKHFEGD
+223 LRHFEGD
-230 FLLTKNEGSAR
+230 FLLTKNEGSAQ
-241 NVHIETSKSHVRLD
+241 NVHIETSKSQVRLD
-255 AGIKGVDLTSMSSVE
+255 AGIKDVDIASLSSAE

-280 VSAEDIDTKELK
+280 VSAEDIDTRELK

-301 LDRELKLHLKVSGT
+301 LDRELKLHLKASGT

-331 FVQLQGHLRNLHS
+331 FVQLQGRLRNLHS
-344 ASNLEMTVQ
+344 ASNLEMTIQ
-353 ADDNVIAPRDLID
+353 SNDNVIAPRDLID

-389 GRPLDFKVHVSCST
+389 GRPLDFHARVSCST
-403 AAGNIDA
+403 AAGNIDV

-425 TAALHSL
+425 TVALHSL
-432 ALGAI
+432 ALGTL
-437 LQDEKMSSNL
+437 LQDGKTTSSL

-460 RTMTG
+460 RSMTG
-465 LARIEMDSSLFNELS
+465 LARIEMDSSLFNGLS
-480 VQRSVL
+480 VQRSVF

-529 IRSLDLAELLKDE
+529 IRSLDLAEVLQDK
-542 QYGSALSFD
+542 QYESALSFD
-551 LTATGATGKTAR
+551 LTATGATGKIAR

-576 GTEEFESGEA
+576 GTEKFESGEA
-586 TAIFTVKDSLQSNL
+586 TAIFAMRDSLQSNL
-600 QVTSTIGDLDVDG
+600 QITSTIGDLDVDG
-613 LFSPGSFIAAW
+613 RFSPSSFIAAW
-624 DNSYRLVTEAVAYRF
+624 DNAYRLVTEAVAYRL
-639 QSLDSL
+639 QNLDSL
-645 RSYKGSIAAGQ
+645 RSYKGSIAAEE
-656 KFQPSRV
+656 KFQPSHL
-663 GRIVPIESQF
+663 GRNVPIESQF
-673 RLSVNDFRP
+673 HLIVNDFGP
-682 IGLFINIPLS
+682 IGLFIHIPMS
-692 GQGVVEGS
+692 GQGIVEGS

-708 QLKGKVNL
+708 LLQGKVNL

-724 TDTLT
+724 TDTLN
-729 ADTAAIQYSFGG
+729 ADTAAIQYSFGRM
-741 ISTQTIFQTFDA
+741 SAQTIFQTFDA
-753 SVETNLKNFTIN
+753 SVETNLKNFAIN

-817 HIEVGQYVADNAGT
+817 HIEVGQYIADNAGT
-831 VRLVLGRDGFRIQ
+831 VRLILGRDGLRIQ
-844 SLTMVHESEEALLSG
+844 SLTMVHESEEAMLSG

-864 GISDLNISL
+864 GVSDLNISL
-873 SGFLLSNLKHVLH
+873 SGFILSNLKQVLH

-892 SSVQFGGKVD
+892 SSMQFDGKVD

-921 ADGVRAEEV
+921 ADGVRAEDV
-930 LQNKSQVFGKVESH
+930 LQDKSQVFGKVESH

-954 LVKFMSHLDD
+954 LMKFMSRPDD

-975 SLPYEFVLARKAPHE
+975 SLPYEFVLSREAPHKLE
-990 LVGQV
+990 GQV
-995 DLTLKTTG
+995 DLTLKATR

-1008 LDPFIPEISN
+1008 LDPFVPEISN
-1018 LNGMVTCDMRMKGP
+1018 LNGMMTCDMRMKGP
-1032 FDAPQYEGSMS
+1032 FDAPQYEGTMS

-1056 QYVLN
+1056 RYVLN

-1074 HFTIQN
+1074 RFTIQN
-1080 DPKEPLHVGT
+1080 DPKELLHVGT
-1090 MKVSGSFALLG
+1090 MNVTGSFTLLG

-1144 QGDLSTSM
+1144 QGDLSASM

-1162 QLVLPPEREVEF
+1162 QLVLPPDRDVEF

-1205 TKSLQNGGKAVVGA
+1205 TKSLQNGGKVAVGA
-1219 GFSSPLSEAV
+1219 GFPSPLSEAV

-1247 PTTLRFVFS
+1247 PTTLRFVFN

-1271 YFNRIPGISRLT
+1271 YFSRIPGTSRLT
-1283 GQVDVSN
+1283 GQVDVGN

-1312 LNPELDISATYEGK
+1312 LNPELDISATYEGR
-1326 HDTTNQWQTFGGC
+1326 HDTTNQYQTFGAC
-1339 AGPEKP
+1339 VGPDKP
-1345 HQVLVTLRITGTRN
+1345 HQVLVTLRITGTRD

-1368 TRIPPSKDWTNWQ
+1368 FRIPPSLEWTDWQ

-1395 GQYRNEL
+1395 GQYKNEL
-1402 TDQQRTGMM
+1402 TDQQRTGAI
-1411 GANLGSSVGFAIGS
+1411 GANLGSSVGSAIGS
-1425 GVLTGPVSETIRKN
+1425 GLLTGPASEAIRKN
-1439 LWGGFQ
+1439 FWGGFQ

-1489 SVELPMSYVVGVD
+1489 SVELPMSYVIGVE

>member
-1 LSEKENV
+1 M
-8 RKFFRITYYLSGI
+8 RKFFRITYYLSGV
-21 LLFVI
+21 LLFVL
-26 IAIIGYTQTR
+26 IAIIGYTRTR

-43 NTLLLESRTA
+43 NTLLLESRVA
-53 LNGQLQFG
+53 INGQLQFG

-66 LLTGFTVDSV
+66 LLTGFSVDSV
-76 SIRGYADEL
+76 SVHGSDNEFI
-85 FSSERIEFKYDLF
+85 SSEHIEFKYDLL
-98 GFFFKRIAFK
+98 GFFFKRVAI
-108 NIVIVKPHIHVYRS
+108 NNVVIVKPHIHVYRS
-122 VNGTWNVVR
+122 IDGSWNVAH
-131 LIKPTEADT
+131 LIKLTEADT
-140 IPFAW
+140 TPFAW
-145 TIDIKRLKLQDAELV
+145 TIDIKRLKLQDAELIL
-160 FTDSLL
+160 TDSLL
-166 LFQRQTG
+166 LSQRQNG
-173 TSEVPPNNVIDYA
+173 TSKVPPDSVIDYA
-186 RVHLS
+186 RIHLFG
-191 ALSLETSAKI
+191 LSLETAARIK
-201 QNGRYEVKLK
+201 NGRYEAKLR

-230 FLLTKNEGSAR
+230 FLLAKDEVSAR

-255 AGIKGVDLTSMSSVE
+255 AGIKGVDITSLSSVE

-280 VSAEDIDTKELK
+280 LSAEDIDTKELK

-301 LDRELKLHLKVSGT
+301 LDRELKLRLKASGT

-321 EKLVIQMPHS
+321 EKLAIQMPHS
-331 FVQLQGHLRNLHS
+331 YVQLQGRLRNLHS

-389 GRPLDFKVHVSCST
+389 GRPLDFKAHISCGT
-403 AAGNIDA
+403 AAGNIDI

-425 TAALHSL
+425 TLAMHSL
-432 ALGAI
+432 ALSTI

-465 LARIEMDSSLFNELS
+465 LARIEMDSSLFNGLS
-480 VQRSVL
+480 VQRSVF
-486 VFDIADGMLRSHVA
+486 VFDIADAMLRSHVA
-500 ASVGSGTYEL
+500 ASVGSCTYEL
-510 SSSLQFL
+510 SSSLQFF

-529 IRSLDLAELLKDE
+529 IRSLDLAELLKDKR
-542 QYGSALSFD
+542 YGSALSFD
-551 LTATGATGKTAR
+551 LTATGASGKTAR
-563 SDTVE
+563 SDTVN
-568 LNFYRSVF
+568 LDFYRSAF

-586 TAIFTVKDSLQSNL
+586 KAIFTLRDNLQSNL
-600 QVTSTIGDLDVDG
+600 QVTSTIGDLDVEG
-613 LFSPGSFIAAW
+613 RFSPGSFIAAW
-624 DNSYRLVTEAVAYRF
+624 DNSYRLVTEAIAYRF

-645 RSYKGSIAAGQ
+645 RSHKGTIAAEQ

-663 GRIVPIESQF
+663 RRNVPIESQF
-673 RLSVNDFRP
+673 HLTVNDFEP
-682 IGLFINIPLS
+682 IGLFIHIPMS
-692 GQGVVEGS
+692 GQGIVEGS

-729 ADTAAIQYSFGG
+729 VDTAAIQYSFGG
-741 ISTQTIFQTFDA
+741 ISAQTIFQTFDA
-753 SVETNLKNFTIN
+753 SVETDLKNFTIN

-781 SSDFQFSTFIDSTAR
+781 SSIFQFSAFIDSTAR

-806 ARLMEFEMPEL
+806 ASLMEFEMPEL
-817 HIEVGQYVADNAGT
+817 HIEVEQYVAENADT
-831 VRLVLGRDGFRIQ
+831 IRLVLGRDGFYIQ
-844 SLTMVHESEEALLSG
+844 SLTMVHESEKALLSG

-892 SSVQFGGKVD
+892 SSVQFGGRVD

-921 ADGVRAEEV
+921 ADGVRAEDV

-944 LAYSEHVLTL
+944 LAYSEYVLTL
-954 LVKFMSHLDD
+954 LVKFISHSDD

-975 SLPYEFVLARKAPHE
+975 SLPYEFVLAREAPHK

-995 DLTLKTTG
+995 DLTLKATG

-1018 LNGMVTCDMRMKGP
+1018 LNGMMTCDMRMKGP

-1056 QYVLN
+1056 RYVLD

-1080 DPKEPLHVGT
+1080 DPKGAKPIGT
-1090 MKVSGSFALLG
+1090 MKVSGNFTLLG
-1101 LNLKH
+1101 LNLRH

-1120 DKRFAGQKIYGNLF
+1120 DKRFVGQKLYGDLF
-1134 AATGPNGLHW
+1134 AATGPKGLRW
-1144 QGDLSTSM
+1144 QGDLSASM

-1174 VRASVVNVTFHDD
+1174 VRARAVNVSFLDD
-1187 TSRTVPQT
+1187 TARTAPKT
-1195 SEELKSNNGK
+1195 SEELKSYNGK
-1205 TKSLQNGGKAVVGA
+1205 TKSPQTSGKAANGA
-1219 GFSSPLSEAV
+1219 EFPSPLSEAV

-1247 PTTLRFVFS
+1247 PTTLRFVFN

-1271 YFNRIPGISRLT
+1271 YFNRSPGISRLT
-1283 GQVDVSN
+1283 GQVEVSN
-1290 RSYYNFIKRFEATGK
+1290 RSYYDFFKKFEATGK
-1305 LLFTGNV
+1305 LLFTGDV
-1312 LNPELDISATYEGK
+1312 LNPELEVSGTYQGIHHATKTGSTT
-1326 HDTTNQWQTFGGC
+1326 DTVD
-1339 AGPEKP
+1339 E
-1345 HQVLVTLRITGTRN
+1345 QVLVTLQVTGTRN
-1359 EPRTKISLQ
+1359 EPKTKISLQ
-1368 TRIPPSKDWTNWQ
+1368 TKTFSDKDWRKWEDKE
-1381 CGDEEGNAMAFIFM
+1381 GRSDEEANAMAFIIS
-1395 GQYRNEL
+1395 GQFRDEL
-1402 TDQQRTGMM
+1402 TDQQRM
-1411 GANLGSSVGFAIGS
+1411 GLIGTNLGFALAS
-1425 GVLTGPVSETIRKN
+1425 GMVTGPLSEALRRST
-1439 LWGGFQ
+1439 WGYIQ
-1445 SLDVLYYGGQFGQSA
+1445 SVDVIYIGGQFSTQST
-1460 DLRVAGQVGEA
+1460 DLRVTGQVGET
-1471 VIRAGGYV
+1471 VIRAGGRV
-1479 FTGDLGNANV
+1479 LNDITNANV
-1489 SVELPMSYVVGVD
+1489 SVELPVSTIVGSD
-1502 RLHHL
+1502 GYRNL

>member
-1 LSEKENV
+1 
-8 RKFFRITYYLSGI
+8 LSGI
-21 LLFVI
+21 LLFVL

-43 NTLLLESRTA
+43 NTLLVKSRTA
-53 LNGQLQFG
+53 LNGQLQIG
-61 SIDGN
+61 SIEGN

-85 FSSERIEFKYDLF
+85 LSSERIEFKYDLF
-98 GFFFKRIAFK
+98 GFFFKRIAFN
-108 NIVIVKPHIHVYRS
+108 NIVIVKPHIHIYRS
-122 VNGTWNVVR
+122 VDGTWNVLR
-131 LIKPTEADT
+131 LIKPTQKDT
-140 IPFAW
+140 TPFAW

-160 FTDSLL
+160 FIDSLL
-166 LFQRQTG
+166 LAQRQIG
-173 TSEVPPNNVIDYA
+173 TYEVPPDSVIDYA

-201 QNGRYEVKLK
+201 QNGRYEVKLG

-223 LKHFEGD
+223 LRHFEGD
-230 FLLTKNEGSAR
+230 FLLTKNEGSAQ
-241 NVHIETSKSHVRLD
+241 NVHIETSKSQVRLD
-255 AGIKGVDLTSMSSVE
+255 AGIKDVDIASLSSAE

-280 VSAEDIDTKELK
+280 VSAEDIDTRELK

-301 LDRELKLHLKVSGT
+301 LDRELKLHLKASGT

-331 FVQLQGHLRNLHS
+331 FVQLQGRLRNLHS
-344 ASNLEMTVQ
+344 ASNLEMTIQ
-353 ADDNVIAPRDLID
+353 SNDNVIAPRDLID

-389 GRPLDFKVHVSCST
+389 GRPLDFHARVSCST
-403 AAGNIDA
+403 AAGNIDV

-425 TAALHSL
+425 TVALHSL
-432 ALGAI
+432 ALGTL
-437 LQDEKMSSNL
+437 LQDGKTTSSL

-460 RTMTG
+460 RSMTG
-465 LARIEMDSSLFNELS
+465 LARIEMDSSLFNGLS
-480 VQRSVL
+480 VQRSVF

-529 IRSLDLAELLKDE
+529 IRSLDLAEVLQDK
-542 QYGSALSFD
+542 QYESALSFD
-551 LTATGATGKTAR
+551 LTATGATGKIAR

-576 GTEEFESGEA
+576 GTEKFESGEA
-586 TAIFTVKDSLQSNL
+586 TAIFAMRDSLQSNL
-600 QVTSTIGDLDVDG
+600 QITSTIGDLDVDG
-613 LFSPGSFIAAW
+613 RFSPSSFIAAW
-624 DNSYRLVTEAVAYRF
+624 DNAYRLVTEAVAYRL
-639 QSLDSL
+639 QNLDSL
-645 RSYKGSIAAGQ
+645 RSYKGSIAAEE
-656 KFQPSRV
+656 KFQPSHL
-663 GRIVPIESQF
+663 GRNVPIESQF
-673 RLSVNDFRP
+673 HLIVNDFGP
-682 IGLFINIPLS
+682 IGLFIHIPMS
-692 GQGVVEGS
+692 GQGIVEGS

-708 QLKGKVNL
+708 LLQGKVNL

-724 TDTLT
+724 TDTLN
-729 ADTAAIQYSFGG
+729 ADTAAIQYSFGRM
-741 ISTQTIFQTFDA
+741 SAQTIFQTFDA
-753 SVETNLKNFTIN
+753 SVETNLKNFAIN

-817 HIEVGQYVADNAGT
+817 HIEVGQYIADNAGT
-831 VRLVLGRDGFRIQ
+831 VRLILGRDGLRIQ
-844 SLTMVHESEEALLSG
+844 SLTMVHESEEAMLSG

-864 GISDLNISL
+864 GVSDLNISL
-873 SGFLLSNLKHVLH
+873 SGFILSNLKQVLH

-892 SSVQFGGKVD
+892 SSMQFDGKVD

-921 ADGVRAEEV
+921 ADGVRAEDV
-930 LQNKSQVFGKVESH
+930 LQDKSQVFGKVESH

-954 LVKFMSHLDD
+954 LMKFMSRPDD

-975 SLPYEFVLARKAPHE
+975 SLPYEFVLSREAPHKLE
-990 LVGQV
+990 GQV
-995 DLTLKTTG
+995 DLTLKATR

-1008 LDPFIPEISN
+1008 LDPFVPEISN
-1018 LNGMVTCDMRMKGP
+1018 LNGMMTCDMRMKGP
-1032 FDAPQYEGSMS
+1032 FDAPQYEGTMS

-1056 QYVLN
+1056 RYVLN

-1074 HFTIQN
+1074 RFTIQN
-1080 DPKEPLHVGT
+1080 DPKELLHVGT
-1090 MKVSGSFALLG
+1090 MNVTGSFTLLG

-1144 QGDLSTSM
+1144 QGDLSASM

-1162 QLVLPPEREVEF
+1162 QLVLPPDRDVEF

-1205 TKSLQNGGKAVVGA
+1205 TKSLQNGGKVAVGA
-1219 GFSSPLSEAV
+1219 GFPSPLSEAV

-1247 PTTLRFVFS
+1247 PTTLRFVFN

-1271 YFNRIPGISRLT
+1271 YFSRIPGTSRLT
-1283 GQVDVSN
+1283 GQVDVGN

-1312 LNPELDISATYEGK
+1312 LNPELDISATYEGR
-1326 HDTTNQWQTFGGC
+1326 HDTTNQYQTFGAC
-1339 AGPEKP
+1339 VGPDKP
-1345 HQVLVTLRITGTRN
+1345 HQVLVTLRITGTRD

-1368 TRIPPSKDWTNWQ
+1368 FRIPPSLEWTDWQ

-1395 GQYRNEL
+1395 GQYKNEL
-1402 TDQQRTGMM
+1402 TDQQRTGAI
-1411 GANLGSSVGFAIGS
+1411 GANLGSSVGSAIGS
-1425 GVLTGPVSETIRKN
+1425 GLLTGPASEAIRKN
-1439 LWGGFQ
+1439 FWGGFQ

-1489 SVELPMSYVVGVD
+1489 SVELPMSYVIGVE

>member
-1 LSEKENV
+1 M
-8 RKFFRITYYLSGI
+8 RKFFRITYYLGGI
-21 LLFVI
+21 FLFVL

-43 NTLLLESRTA
+43 NTLLLNSRTA
-53 LNGQLQFG
+53 LNGQLQLG
-61 SIDGN
+61 TIDGN
-66 LLTGFTVDSV
+66 LLTGFMVDSV
-76 SIRGYADEL
+76 SLRGYADEIL
-85 FSSERIEFKYDLF
+85 SSEHIEFKYDLF
-98 GFFFKRIAFK
+98 GFFFKRIAFN
-108 NIVIVKPHIHVYRS
+108 NIVIVKPRIHIYRS
-122 VNGTWNVVR
+122 VDGTWNVVR
-131 LIKPTEADT
+131 LIKPTQKDT
-140 IPFAW
+140 TPFAW

-166 LFQRQTG
+166 LAQRQIG
-173 TSEVPPNNVIDYA
+173 TYEVPPDSVIDYA
-186 RVHLS
+186 RVHLA

-201 QNGRYEVKLK
+201 QNGRYEVKLG

-241 NVHIETSKSHVRLD
+241 NVHIETSKSHVQFD
-255 AGIKGVDLTSMSSVE
+255 AGIKSVDLTSVSSVE

-280 VSAEDIDTKELK
+280 VSAENIDTKELK

-301 LDRELKLHLKVSGT
+301 LNRELNLHVKASGT

-321 EKLVIQMPHS
+321 EKIVIQMPHS
-331 FVQLQGHLRNLHS
+331 FVQLRGRLRNLHS
-344 ASNLEMTVQ
+344 ASNLEMTIQ
-353 ADDNVIAPRDLID
+353 SDDNVIAPRDLID

-389 GRPLDFKVHVSCST
+389 GRPLDFKAHVSCSS
-403 AAGNIDA
+403 AAGNIDV

-425 TAALHSL
+425 TVALHSL
-432 ALGAI
+432 ALGTL
-437 LQDEKMSSNL
+437 LQDGKTTSNL

-465 LARIEMDSSLFNELS
+465 LARIEMDSSWFNEMS
-480 VQRSVL
+480 VQRSVF

-510 SSSLQFL
+510 SSSLQFFP
-517 RQDSSNYNIIAK
+517 QDSSKYNIIAK
-529 IRSLDLAELLKDE
+529 IRSLDLAEVLKDK

-551 LTATGATGKTAR
+551 LTATGAAGKAAR

-576 GTEEFESGEA
+576 GTEGFESGEA
-586 TAIFTVKDSLQSNL
+586 TAIFTMGDSLQSNL
-600 QVTSTIGDLDVDG
+600 QVTSTIGDLDVAG
-613 LFSPGSFIAAW
+613 RFSPSSFIAAW

-645 RSYKGSIAAGQ
+645 RSYNGSIAAGQ
-656 KFQPSRV
+656 EFQPSRV
-663 GRIVPIESQF
+663 GRIFPIESKF
-673 RLSVNDFRP
+673 RLNVNDFGP
-682 IGLFINIPLS
+682 IGLFIHIPMS
-692 GQGVVEGS
+692 GQGIVEGS
-700 IVGDSTAL
+700 MVGDSTAL

-724 TDTLT
+724 TDTLA

-741 ISTQTIFQTFDA
+741 MSAQTIFQTFDA
-753 SVETNLKNFTIN
+753 SVETNLKNFTFD

-781 SSDFQFSTFIDSTAR
+781 SSNFQFSTVVDSTAR
-796 VRIGGVSRVN
+796 IRIGGVSRVN

-817 HIEVGQYVADNAGT
+817 HIEVGQYVAENAGT

-844 SLTMVHESEEALLSG
+844 SLTMVHESEEALFSG

-873 SGFLLSNLKHVLH
+873 SGFLLSNLKQVLH

-902 AITSFR
+902 ATTSFR

-921 ADGVRAEEV
+921 ADGVRAEDV
-930 LQNKSQVFGKVESH
+930 LQHKSQVFGKVESH
-944 LAYSEHVLTL
+944 LAYSEYVLTL
-954 LVKFMSHLDD
+954 LMKFMSHPDD

-975 SLPYEFVLARKAPHE
+975 SLPYEFVLAREAPHK

-1003 MDLKF
+1003 MDVKF
-1008 LDPFIPEISN
+1008 LDPFIPEVSN
-1018 LNGMVTCDMRMKGP
+1018 LNGMITCDMRMKGP

-1043 IQQASLVFDPLGI
+1043 IQNASLVFDPLGLRYI
-1056 QYVLN
+1056 LN

-1074 HFTIQN
+1074 RFTIQN

-1090 MKVSGSFALLG
+1090 MKVSGSLTLLG

-1106 FDIVAQGDLKVMSE
+1106 FDLVAQGDLKVMSE

-1134 AATGPNGLHW
+1134 AATGPDGLHW
-1144 QGDLSTSM
+1144 QGDFSASL

-1162 QLVLPPEREVEF
+1162 QLVLPPDREVDF
-1174 VRASVVNVTFHDD
+1174 ARASVVNVTFHDD

-1205 TKSLQNGGKAVVGA
+1205 KKFMQTDGKTIVGT
-1219 GFSSPLSEAV
+1219 GFPPPLSEAV

-1247 PTTLRFVFS
+1247 STQLRFIFN
-1256 TQTSEELFADLQGRL
+1256 TQTSEELFADFQGRL
-1271 YFNRIPGISRLT
+1271 YFSRIPGTSRLT
-1283 GQVDVSN
+1283 GEVDVGN

-1305 LLFTGNV
+1305 LRFTGNV
-1312 LNPELDISATYEGK
+1312 LNPELDVSATYEGK
-1326 HDTTNQWQTFGGC
+1326 HDTTNQYQTFGAC
-1339 AGPEKP
+1339 VGPDKP
-1345 HQVLVTLRITGTRN
+1345 HQVLVTLHITGTRD

-1368 TRIPPSKDWTNWQ
+1368 TRIPPSLDWMNWQ
-1381 CGDEEGNAMAFIFM
+1381 CGDEEGNAMAFITL
-1395 GQYRNEL
+1395 GQYLNEL
-1402 TDQQRTGMM
+1402 TEQQRTGI
-1411 GANLGSSVGFAIGS
+1411 GTNLGSSVGFAIGS
-1425 GVLTGPVSETIRKN
+1425 GVLSGPVSEAIRKN
-1439 LWGGFQ
+1439 FWGGFQ

-1479 FTGDLGNANV
+1479 FTGDLGNTNV
-1489 SVELPMSYVVGVD
+1489 SVELPMSYVIGVE

>member
-1 LSEKENV
+1 V

-21 LLFVI
+21 FLFVL

-53 LNGQLQFG
+53 LNGQLQLG
-61 SIDGN
+61 NIDGN

-76 SIRGYADEL
+76 SVRGNDDEL
-85 FSSERIEFKYDLF
+85 LSSERIEFKYDLF
-98 GFFFKRIAFK
+98 GFFFKRVAF
-108 NIVIVKPHIHVYRS
+108 NNVVIVKPHIHIYRS
-122 VNGTWNVVR
+122 VDGMWNVVR
-131 LIKPTEADT
+131 LIKPTQADT
-140 IPFAW
+140 TPFAW

-166 LFQRQTG
+166 LSQRQTG

-201 QNGRYEVKLK
+201 QNGRYEVKLG

-241 NVHIETSKSHVRLD
+241 NVNIETSKSHVQLD
-255 AGIKGVDLTSMSSVE
+255 AGIKDVDIASISSVE
-270 ELKMKPVDLT
+270 ELKMKPVELT
-280 VSAEDIDTKELK
+280 VSAENIDTKELK

-301 LDRELKLHLKVSGT
+301 LNRELKLHLKASGT

-331 FVQLQGHLRNLHS
+331 LVQLQGRLRNLHS
-344 ASNLEMTVQ
+344 ASNLEMTIQ
-353 ADDNVIAPRDLID
+353 SNDNVIAPRDLID

-389 GRPLDFKVHVSCST
+389 GRPLDFKAHVSCST
-403 AAGNIDA
+403 AAGNIDV
-410 DGKMKILPEDITYSG
+410 DGKMKILPENITYSG
-425 TAALHSL
+425 TVALHSL
-432 ALGAI
+432 ALGTI
-437 LQDEKMSSNL
+437 LQDGRMTSNL

-480 VQRSVL
+480 VQRSVF

-510 SSSLQFL
+510 SSSLQFF

-529 IRSLDLAELLKDE
+529 IRSLDLAELLKDK

-551 LTATGATGKTAR
+551 LTATGVAGKTAR

-568 LNFYRSVF
+568 LDFYRSVF
-576 GTEEFESGEA
+576 GTEEFESGE
-586 TAIFTVKDSLQSNL
+586 TKAIFTMRDNLQSNL
-600 QVTSTIGDLDVDG
+600 QVTSTIGDLEVDG
-613 LFSPGSFIAAW
+613 RFSPGSFIAAW
-624 DNSYRLVTEAVAYRF
+624 DNSYRLLTEAVAYRF

-645 RSYKGSIAAGQ
+645 RSHNDSIAAEQ

-663 GRIVPIESQF
+663 GRIVPIESKF
-673 RLSVNDFRP
+673 RLNVNDFRP
-682 IGLFINIPLS
+682 IGLFVHIPMS
-692 GQGVVEGS
+692 GQGIVEGS

-708 QLKGKVNL
+708 QLKGKANL

-741 ISTQTIFQTFDA
+741 ISAQTIFQTFDA
-753 SVETNLKNFTIN
+753 SVETNLKNFTVN

-781 SSDFQFSTFIDSTAR
+781 SSNFQFSTFIDSTAR

-817 HIEVGQYVADNAGT
+817 HVEVGQYVADNAGT

-873 SGFLLSNLKHVLH
+873 SGFLLSNLKQVLH

-921 ADGVRAEEV
+921 ADGVRAEDV
-930 LQNKSQVFGKVESH
+930 LQHKSQVFGKVESH

-954 LVKFMSHLDD
+954 LVKFMSHPDD

-975 SLPYEFVLARKAPHE
+975 SLPYEFVLAREAPHK

-995 DLTLKTTG
+995 DLTLKATG

-1018 LNGMVTCDMRMKGP
+1018 LNGMMTCDMRMKGP

-1056 QYVLN
+1056 RYVLN

-1074 HFTIQN
+1074 RFTIQN

-1106 FDIVAQGDLKVMSE
+1106 FDLVAQGDLKVMSE
-1120 DKRFAGQKIYGNLF
+1120 DKRFAGQNIYGNLF

-1144 QGDLSTSM
+1144 QGDLSASV

-1162 QLVLPPEREVEF
+1162 QLVLPPDREVDF
-1174 VRASVVNVTFHDD
+1174 VHSSVVNVTFHDD
-1187 TSRTVPQT
+1187 TSRTVPRT
-1195 SEELKSNNGK
+1195 SEEFKSNNRK
-1205 TKSLQNGGKAVVGA
+1205 TKFPQTAGKAAVGA
-1219 GFSSPLSEAV
+1219 GFPSPLSEAV
-1229 HNSFLDGI
+1229 HHSFLDGI

-1247 PTTLRFVFS
+1247 STTLRFVFN

-1271 YFNRIPGISRLT
+1271 YFSRIPGTSRLT
-1283 GQVDVSN
+1283 GQVDVGN

-1326 HDTTNQWQTFGGC
+1326 HDTTNQAQTFGGC
-1339 AGPEKP
+1339 IGPDKP
-1345 HQVLVTLRITGTRN
+1345 HQVLVTLHITGTRD

-1368 TRIPPSKDWTNWQ
+1368 FRIPPSKDWTDWQ

-1411 GANLGSSVGFAIGS
+1411 GSNLGSSVGSAIAS
-1425 GVLTGPVSETIRKN
+1425 GMLTGPVSEAIRKN
-1439 LWGGFQ
+1439 FWGGFQ

-1479 FTGDLGNANV
+1479 FTGDIGNTNV
-1489 SVELPMSYVVGVD
+1489 SVELPMSYVIGVE